1 MRVSSIVPAP
11 LIAPSVKLHRM
22 SGIRQTMPRFLTGDA
37 SVADKG
43 LSFTELVFSCDTH
56 RVIYSMVHD
65 FRHHLST
72 AYANSEFL
80 SNRSVDPVEADE
92 LLGEIKLAID
102 CMTEQLDSL
111 LLFAQTGPSLRTRC
125 QPLEPIVE
133 KAIQMVRSRPDTKC
147 VHLTSEIRTRVEGN
161 VDGDRLCSAIFN
173 LVLNACQAASVAA
186 EDQTVVVELCH
197 EGSDIFVRI
206 TDTGPGVPQALRP
219 TLFIPFMRYGD
230 KPGTGLGLA
239 IARCVAEEHG
249 GNVYLER
256 SCPGRTTFVLQFP
269 ERALEIPRTASP
281 EMNSVPA

>member
-1 MRVSSIVPAP
+1 MRASSIVPAP
-11 LIAPSVKLHRM
+11 LIAPSVKQHRM
-22 SGIRQTMPRFLTGDA
+22 SGIRQTAPRFPVDDIGTA
-37 SVADKG
+37 HRAM
-43 LSFTELVFSCDTH
+43 SFTESVFSNDTD

-80 SNRSVDPVEADE
+80 SNRTVNPVDADE
-92 LLGEIKLAID
+92 LLGEIRLAID
-102 CMTEQLDSL
+102 CMTGQLDSL
-111 LLFAQTGPSLRTRC
+111 LVFAQTGRSLRTCC
-125 QPLEPIVE
+125 QPLAPIVE
-133 KAIQMVRSRPDTKC
+133 KAIQMVRSHPDTQC
-147 VHLTSEIRTRVEGN
+147 VHLTSKIRTRIECN
-161 VDGDRLCSAIFN
+161 VDENKLCSAIFN

-186 EDQTVVVELCH
+186 GDQMVVVELGH
-197 EGSDIFVRI
+197 EGNDIFVRI
-206 TDTGPGVPQALRP
+206 TDTGPGIPQAMRP

-256 SCPGRTTFVLQFP
+256 SSPGRTSFVLHFP
-269 ERALEIPRTASP
+269 KRALEMLRTAPS